1 MSEQR
6 NGGIADELK
15 ELGRQL
21 TTAIKAVATSE
32 EVRGVGQEIRDGLK
46 NIAREVDEAFDRV
59 REREEVQ
66 RVKMQA
72 GNVVESFKSGEAT
85 QEIRE
90 ELRDALHALN
100 LRLQALL
107 ERFQH
112 RSDTP
117 VEPPTNVP
125 IERVDEPATGPT
137 RRLDQ

>member
-1 MSEQR
+1 MSEHR
-6 NGGIADELK
+6 NGGVAEELK

-21 TTAIKAVATSE
+21 TNAVKTVATSE

-66 RVKMQA
+66 RVKTQA
-72 GNVVESFKSGEAT
+72 GNVVESFKTGEAQ

-90 ELRDALHALN
+90 ELSDALHALN
-100 LRLQALL
+100 LRLQALM
-107 ERFQH
+107 ERFQN
-112 RSDTP
+112 RADMP
-117 VEPPTNVP
+117 VEPPANVP
-125 IERVDEPATGPT
+125 IEPIDKPATGPT

>member
-1 MSEQR
+1 MSEHR

-21 TTAIKAVATSE
+21 TAAIKAVATSE

-66 RVKMQA
+66 RVKAQA

-107 ERFQH
+107 DRFQ
-112 RSDTP
+112 RADTP
-117 VEPPTNVP
+117 AEPPANVP

>member
-1 MSEQR
+1 MSEHR

-21 TTAIKAVATSE
+21 TTAVKTVATSD

-72 GNVVESFKSGEAT
+72 GNVVESFKTGEAT

-90 ELRDALHALN
+90 ELSDALRALN
-100 LRLQALL
+100 LRLQALM
-107 ERFQH
+107 ERFQN
-112 RSDTP
+112 RADTP

-125 IERVDEPATGPT
+125 IEQDDEPATGPT